1 MRAAGRG
8 IAVGGFG
15 LLGVA
20 LAGPAFA
27 EGAPGAEGN
36 EAGFALV
43 VGVNRGIDT
52 DSAPLRYADDDAVR
66 FQTLFRTVGMTT
78 YTLARLDDN
87 TRRLHPGVVG
97 EVAAPRLLELR
108 KVVDRLRADVARARA
123 AGKKTVFYL
132 AYAGHGK
139 ADGGNGY
146 LMLEDARLRGPDLLG
161 EIIDPV
167 RAEATHV
174 VVDACYSFSAVI
186 GRGPGG
192 TRRPLEGFSQ
202 LGIGQR
208 PDVGVLL
215 STSSA
220 RESHEWSAFQA
231 GVFSHEVRSG
241 LYGAADADGN
251 GLVSYLEIAS
261 FVDRANVSVPNEQFR
276 PQPFARPPAG
286 GATLLDLRPAL
297 GVRIEV
303 DSPRPGH
310 HYLEDPAGVRWADF
324 HNAGNLRLLRPV
336 AARLYLRRAAGDR
349 EQVVPEGVGVVR
361 TSQLPEQDSHVAARG
376 AAHDLFRSL
385 FELPFSPEA
394 ITSYAARDSN
404 RRADLTAA
412 RERPLPAGQVAALAI
427 GAGGLAAAA
436 AGAVVLMT
444 AHTLR
449 GDVQPDSSQREI
461 EAINA
466 RIAGRNRWGVA
477 LVAAGGAAAV
487 LGSATLW
494 LLQGTP
500 ASHVEVAVTPG
511 GWTAG
516 LRGSF

>member
-1 MRAAGRG
+1 MRPGRCALG
-8 IAVGGFG
+8 AVA
-15 LLGVA
+15 LAGVA

-27 EGAPGAEGN
+27 AGAEGN

-43 VGVNRGIDT
+43 LGVNRGIDP

-87 TRRLHPGVVG
+87 TRRLHPGVAG
-97 EVAAPRLLELR
+97 EVAAPRLAELR

-167 RAEATHV
+167 NAEATHV
-174 VVDACYSFSAVI
+174 VADACYSFSAII

-192 TRRPLEGFSQ
+192 TRRPLERFSQ
-202 LGIGQR
+202 LGIAQR
-208 PDVGVLL
+208 PDIGVLL

-261 FVDRANVSVPNEQFR
+261 FVDRANVSVPNELFR
-276 PQPFARPPAG
+276 PEVFARPPPG
-286 GATLLDLRPAL
+286 GGVTLLDLRPAL
-297 GVRIEV
+297 GARIEV

-310 HYLEDPAGVRWADF
+310 RYLEDPAGVRWADF
-324 HNAGNLRLLRPV
+324 HNAGTLRLLRPV
-336 AARLYLRRAAGDR
+336 AGRLYLRRAAGDR
-349 EQVVPEGVGVVR
+349 EQVVPEGSGVVR

-376 AAHDLFRSL
+376 AAHDLFRAL

-394 ITSYAARDSN
+394 ISSYAARDWN
-404 RRADLTAA
+404 RGTDLTAV
-412 RERPLPAGQVAALAI
+412 REGPLPPARVAALAI

-449 GDVQPDSSQREI
+449 GDVQPESSQREI
-461 EAINA
+461 EATNA
-466 RIAGRNRWGVA
+466 RIAQRNRWGA
-477 LVAAGGAAAV
+477 AFVAAGGAAV
-487 LGSATLW
+487 LTSATLW
-494 LLQGTP
+494 FLKGTP
-500 ASHVEVAVTPG
+500 ASHVEVAATPA